1 MPLLRSLLPSL
12 ALLGHAASSHV
23 DAGGHEP
30 PVTGHLEHC
39 GDPHREHQC
48 QTLTSR
54 LTCSARLWVHW
65 TSSPSLHPLVDLP
78 PAFAFCPLYRTV
90 TSAELFGSSFAPA
103 SVLARG
109 CKVKL

>member
-65 TSSPSLHPLVDLP
+65 TSSPSLHPLVDLH
-78 PAFAFCPLYRTV
+78 
-90 TSAELFGSSFAPA
+90 AESYGS
-103 SVLARG
+103 L
-109 CKVKL
+109 